1 MGRAGVW
8 GELGRRDEMRLA
20 CVGCVARGVLTPEV
34 IYVIHMHMHMHN
46 MSAVMRFSAET
57 PLRKIQSPH
66 REI

>member
-1 MGRAGVW
+1 
-8 GELGRRDEMRLA
+8 MRLA